1 MTDKRLYLKAGE
13 GRTVRRETD
22 GEPWPAEGDWAEPT
36 LYVRR
41 RIKDKDLVQATPP
54 VVEAAAAAT
63 EVPPAPAEPQPLALE
78 EAPQKP
84 GKPVKPAA
92 DEKK

>member
-1 MTDKRLYLKAGE
+1 MTDKRLFLKAGE
-13 GRTVRRETD
+13 GRIVRREED
-22 GEPWPAEGDWAEPT
+22 GKLWPAEGDWAEPT

-54 VVEAAAAAT
+54 DVEAATAAT
-63 EVPPAPAEPQPLALE
+63 EELPAPAEPQPPALE

-84 GKPVKPAA
+84 AKPVKPAA